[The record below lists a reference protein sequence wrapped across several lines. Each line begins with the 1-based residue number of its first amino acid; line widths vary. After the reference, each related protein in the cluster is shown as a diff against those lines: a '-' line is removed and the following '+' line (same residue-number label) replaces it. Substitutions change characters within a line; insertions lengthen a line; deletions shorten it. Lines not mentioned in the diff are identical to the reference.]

1 MPPQLYK
8 TTIPKKNT
16 TMNTTYN
23 TSNKNA
29 NPNDYI
35 IYLNSARDGY
45 KLKTRDGV
53 EIMQVT
59 GSTLF
64 KDLTPAPEEVTT
76 ATTEEEQPTSKPA
89 PTPVATTTPE
99 EVTPAPEVET
109 IAPDLPD
116 LSSGTKA
123 LKRTVFEGCRRVIR
137 YYPDSRWGSHKAEE
151 YTLNEHGNKHGLYR
165 SYCSNGKRKVFA
177 VYDNGTI
184 IEQRKYG
191 KSNKEYRLD
200 NRTDNFK
207 LRIES
212 SGAITLEY
220 HGQVYQWGADDNH
233 PEAPED
239 YPNLALETND
249 FLKRSMARSPL
260 AFRTGQ
266 AFAIPSTYD
275 DYERLKQAEEARK
288 KSKENRA

>member
-1 MPPQLYK
+1 
-8 TTIPKKNT
+8 
-16 TMNTTYN
+16 MNTTYN

-29 NPNDYI
+29 NANDYI
-35 IYLNSARDGY
+35 IYPNSARDGY
-45 KLKTRDGV
+45 TLKTRDGV

-64 KDLTPAPEEVTT
+64 KDLTPEPEPVETPEEVTT
-76 ATTEEEQPTSKPA
+76 VPAPQPTEEDT
-89 PTPVATTTPE
+89 
-99 EVTPAPEVET
+99 TPAPEVET

-116 LSSGTKA
+116 LSAGTKA
-123 LKRTVFEGCRRVIR
+123 LKRTVFAGCRRVIR

-151 YTLNEHGNKHGLYR
+151 YTVNQNGQKHGLYR
-165 SYCSNGKRKVFA
+165 SYCTNGKRKVFA
-177 VYDNGTI
+177 VYNNGTI

-200 NRTDNFK
+200 NRADDFK
-207 LRIES
+207 LRAEK

-220 HGQVYQWGADDNH
+220 HGQVYQWGADDDNR

-239 YPNLALETND
+239 YPNLVLETND
-249 FLKRSMARSPL
+249 FLKRSMARSSL

-275 DYERLKQAEEARK
+275 DYERLKQAEEASK

>member
-23 TSNKNA
+23 TSNKNV
-29 NPNDYI
+29 NDYI

-89 PTPVATTTPE
+89 PTPEATTTPE
-99 EVTPAPEVET
+99 EVQPATTDVT
-109 IAPDLPD
+109 TTAPDLPD
-116 LSSGTKA
+116 LSAGTKA

-220 HGQVYQWGADDNH
+220 HGQVYQWGADDDNR

-239 YPNLALETND
+239 YPNLVLETND
-249 FLKRSMARSPL
+249 FLQRSLARSPL

-275 DYERLKQAEEARK
+275 DYERLKQAEEASK

>member
-1 MPPQLYK
+1 
-8 TTIPKKNT
+8 
-16 TMNTTYN
+16 MNTTYN
-23 TSNKNA
+23 TNNTAA

-76 ATTEEEQPTSKPA
+76 TSKPEQ
-89 PTPVATTTPE
+89 VATPE
-99 EVTPAPEVET
+99 EVTAPTEASKPEEVTTEEDTTTAPEVET

-116 LSSGTKA
+116 LSAGTKA
-123 LKRTVFEGCRRVIR
+123 LKRTIFAGCRRVIR

-191 KSNKEYRLD
+191 KSNKEYQLD

-220 HGQVYQWGADDNH
+220 HGQVYQWGADDDNR

-239 YPNLALETND
+239 YPNLVLETND

-266 AFAIPSTYD
+266 AFAIPSIYD
-275 DYERLKQAEEARK
+275 DYERLKQAEEASK
-288 KSKENRA
+288 KNKENRA

>member
-1 MPPQLYK
+1 
-8 TTIPKKNT
+8 
-16 TMNTTYN
+16 MNTTYN

-29 NPNDYI
+29 NDYI

-76 ATTEEEQPTSKPA
+76 TSKPEQ
-89 PTPVATTTPE
+89 VAMPE
-99 EVTPAPEVET
+99 EVTTEEDATPAPEEET
-109 IAPDLPD
+109 TATDLPD
-116 LSSGTKA
+116 LSAGTKV
-123 LKRTVFEGCRRVIR
+123 LKRTVFAGCRRVIR

-165 SYCSNGKRKVFA
+165 SYCRNGKRKEFA
-177 VYDNGTI
+177 VYDDGTI

-191 KSNKEYRLD
+191 KSNKVYLLD
-200 NRTDNFK
+200 NRAEGFK
-207 LRIES
+207 LRTYEA
-212 SGAITLEY
+212 GTMTLEY
-220 HGQVYQWGADDNH
+220 QGATYEWGADDDNR

-239 YPNLALETND
+239 YPNLVLETND
-249 FLKRSMARSPL
+249 FLQRSLARSPL

-275 DYERLKQAEEARK
+275 DYERLKQAEEASK
-288 KSKENRA
+288 TNKENRA

>member
-1 MPPQLYK
+1 
-8 TTIPKKNT
+8 
-16 TMNTTYN
+16 MNTTYN

-29 NPNDYI
+29 NDYI

-76 ATTEEEQPTSKPA
+76 TSKPEQ
-89 PTPVATTTPE
+89 VAMPE
-99 EVTPAPEVET
+99 EVTTEEDATPAPEEET
-109 IAPDLPD
+109 TATDLPD
-116 LSSGTKA
+116 LSAGTKV
-123 LKRTVFEGCRRVIR
+123 LKRTVFAGCRRVIR

-220 HGQVYQWGADDNH
+220 HGQVYQWGADDDNR

-239 YPNLALETND
+239 YPNLVLETND

-275 DYERLKQAEEARK
+275 DYERLKQAEEASK
-288 KSKENRA
+288 KNKENRA

>member
-220 HGQVYQWGADDNH
+220 HGQVYQWGADDNR

-249 FLKRSMARSPL
+249 FLKRSMARSSL

-275 DYERLKQAEEARK
+275 DYERLKQAEEASK

>member
-1 MPPQLYK
+1 
-8 TTIPKKNT
+8 
-16 TMNTTYN
+16 MNTTYN
-23 TSNKNA
+23 TNTENA
-29 NPNDYI
+29 NDYI

-116 LSSGTKA
+116 LSAGTKA
-123 LKRTVFEGCRRVIR
+123 LKRTIFEGCRRVIR

-191 KSNKEYRLD
+191 KSNKVYRLD
-200 NRTDNFK
+200 NRAEGFQIHHDEAGTM
-207 LRIES
+207 
-212 SGAITLEY
+212 TLEY
-220 HGQVYQWGADDNH
+220 QGATYQWGADDDNR

-239 YPNLALETND
+239 YPNLVLETND
-249 FLKRSMARSPL
+249 FLQRSLARTPR
-260 AFRTGQ
+260 AFRVGQ
-266 AFAIPSTYD
+266 AYAIPSTYD
-275 DYERLKQAEEARK
+275 DYERLKQAEEVSK